1 VIRQG
6 ESASDGSLKEKVM
19 FTGSP
24 IFVRFGNYS
33 RRAANGGWWLVMM
46 PGLLLTLT
54 AMAIL
59 IWPELLAYMVASV
72 LLFAGISLSLWG
84 WSLRQAEKRQRRDS
98 VIYYETR

>member
-1 VIRQG
+1 
-6 ESASDGSLKEKVM
+6 M

-24 IFVRFGNYS
+24 VFVRFGNYG
-33 RRAANGGWWLVMM
+33 RRVANGGVRSGGWWLVMM

-84 WSLRQAEKRQRRDS
+84 WSMHQAEKRQRRDN
-98 VIYYETR
+98 VVYYETR